1 MSTDEDFGKRRSRE
15 LLVNKA
21 FEALKSFQ
29 VDRRRIFVALDD
41 SKRSGGYGIVRQ
53 GELHHSAYLPTW
65 LAARQYG
72 PPRCV
77 AVKQIKLSELDN
89 MVDAK
94 RAFTKELLVW
104 SGLEDHPGIAKFLG
118 FHAKFENSEAWL
130 LSPWEPFGNVMEFV
144 HKRKLEVPEKLSLVH
159 DTIDALTFL
168 HQLDPPVCHGDIK
181 SANVLINCE
190 CRAVLCDFGLA
201 RLYEDSGFERLE
213 TSTGFKGSIRW
224 CSPEILDGAPR
235 TPSSDIYAWAW
246 LVWEIMT
253 GELPYEGTLAEYSI
267 IRKIFE
273 SPLPQVDGES
283 RLSDCLQ
290 VWELMTRCWAAEPK
304 DRPTASMCRTAVEY
318 LPRCPPTTHDLERQ
332 GRSAQLLENLGD
344 LESWRGN
351 YKEGLAHLEQA
362 LQFYNEADDERG
374 VASVLRKQAVVF
386 YRHSY
391 HLRAL
396 QTGVAALERCRS
408 LNDTLGTAEILFVM
422 GSSLAIQGQDAHAML
437 FLEEAL
443 EIFRANGND
452 VYSVQC
458 LERIGELQRRGWQH
472 EKSAVTLESAMEIA
486 RLCGDKLG
494 EARAVLARGLL
505 YHGEGRLDHARA
517 TLLRS
522 SEMAIRIGWGHGL
535 STSLLELGVMEMSQ
549 GHYHDAEQYLKESIS
564 EAADAF
570 EESCSVFNQIS
581 LVNDESIRPMEYLA
595 GVKRQQGRLQ
605 EALLWWDQAIAKYRD
620 KDMTFEAAQAL
631 WTKGHILL
639 QLGRSDEAALHIEGY
654 MAMGYTAKARQ
665 ALCAIPKTAMK
676 WERKMARPMHRKS
689 ASFTSTS
696 ALMCDVRQLQRRIP
710 QFFTATLKLPI
721 HSTFLGDS

>member
-1 MSTDEDFGKRRSRE
+1 
-15 LLVNKA
+15 
-21 FEALKSFQ
+21 
-29 VDRRRIFVALDD
+29 
-41 SKRSGGYGIVRQ
+41 
-53 GELHHSAYLPTW
+53 
-65 LAARQYG
+65 
-72 PPRCV
+72 
-77 AVKQIKLSELDN
+77 
-89 MVDAK
+89 
-94 RAFTKELLVW
+94 
-104 SGLEDHPGIAKFLG
+104 
-118 FHAKFENSEAWL
+118 
-130 LSPWEPFGNVMEFV
+130 
-144 HKRKLEVPEKLSLVH
+144 
-159 DTIDALTFL
+159 
-168 HQLDPPVCHGDIK
+168 
-181 SANVLINCE
+181 ANVLINCE
-190 CRAVLCDFGLA
+190 FRAVLCDFGLA

-253 GELPYEGTLAEYSI
+253 GELPYGGTLAEYSI

-283 RLSDCLQ
+283 RLGDCLQ

-318 LPRCPPTTHDLERQ
+318 LPRCPPTTPDLERQ

-351 YKEGLAHLEQA
+351 YQEGLAHLEHA
-362 LQFYNEADDERG
+362 LQLYNEADDERG

-396 QTGVAALERCRS
+396 QTGVAALEKCRS

-422 GSSLAIQGQDAHAML
+422 GSSLAIQNKNAHAMP
-437 FLEEAL
+437 FLKEAL
-443 EIFRANGND
+443 EIFQANGND

-486 RLCGDKLG
+486 RRCGDKLG

-505 YHGEGRLDHARA
+505 YHGEGRLDQARE
-517 TLLRS
+517 TLLQS

-535 STSLLELGVMEMSQ
+535 STSLLELGDMEMSQ
-549 GHYHDAEQYLKESIS
+549 GHYQEAEQYLKESIS
-564 EAADAF
+564 VSRRCHSWWRLAQGLFDLGKCFQNQTRLEEAADAF

-581 LVNDESIRPMEYLA
+581 LVNEESIRPMEYLA

-605 EALLWWDQAIAKYRD
+605 EALFWWDQVIAEYRD
-620 KDMTFEAAQAL
+620 KDMTFKQAQAL
-631 WTKGHILL
+631 WLKGHILL
-639 QLGRSDEAALHIEGY
+639 QLERYDEAALHIEGH
-654 MAMGYTAKARQ
+654 MAMGYTAGARE

-676 WERKMARPMHRKS
+676 WERKMARPTHRKS

-710 QFFTATLKLPI
+710 QFVTATLKLPI
-721 HSTFLGDS
+721 RSTLPGGS